1 MDFPVAVFTVHGF
14 TEELALLPI
23 GVRYAVAKSWENNE
37 LVMAL
42 AGKGRYNLVAKEL
55 EARWRGLLIWC
66 MSITRGTRI
75 SALQPACP
83 ALSGENADQMA
94 CYARLPAAPDML
106 TC

>member
-1 MDFPVAVFTVHGF
+1 M
-14 TEELALLPI
+14 EELALLPI
-23 GVRYAVAKSWENNE
+23 GVRHAVAKSWENNE
-37 LVMAL
+37 LGMAL

-66 MSITRGTRI
+66 MSITRERRI

-94 CYARLPAAPDML
+94 FYARLPAAPDML